1 MEYSQINALSKLG
14 ANDYDLWNLTLP
26 REKIY
31 EIRQAQEIMT
41 GDLRQV
47 FDGIPL
53 EDELSERIF
62 HFVLPHEGG
71 LRLIPVDMGE
81 EFADRNRYNGGS
93 VRGSREEIIAE
104 LRENLKTQGY
114 NLRPNAAFIDVDV
127 IATLRKIMEHNTDFY
142 QTDFQYDVE
151 TLREAAEDRG
161 GYRNF
166 FWLTRKSGT
175 WCFPERDVYIRNTNA
190 ASTWTYYGGSGSE
203 NVKAYWIELKR
214 VEGDDG
220 KIIGDIVEMDYQKH
234 LDYLCTHSLAPAF
247 VEVVYKSPNDVRTF
261 TYQEYQQNWQSIGQR
276 YGTVERV
283 KFLVENQQELVHAV
297 IPARGLFWE
306 ATETADIDG
315 YIKRLEQDRL
325 HDYGYTADDIQRV
338 GPQDAEQAV
347 KHGLC
352 CYALHKDG
360 TREPVSDR
368 EMFQKHLFHDGLFGM
383 EMQEKRLLQ
392 YFKQDGIPLFTPEE
406 TRLICFLAIQTGKEA
421 GRDSTGL
428 LDSIIH
434 KAELTMGQA
443 ESAALEQGMEFD
455 HAEQEE
461 LCRDS

>member
-1 MEYSQINALSKLG
+1 MEYSQINVLTKLG

-31 EIRQAQEIMT
+31 EIRQAQEIVSD
-41 GDLRQV
+41 DLRQV

-53 EDELSERIF
+53 EDGQSERIF

-81 EFADRNRYNGGS
+81 EFADRNRHNGGS

-161 GYRNF
+161 GCRNF

-190 ASTWTYYGGSGSE
+190 ANTWAYYGGSRSE
-203 NVKAYWIELKR
+203 NIKAYWIDLKR
-214 VEGDDG
+214 VEGDD
-220 KIIGDIVEMDYQKH
+220 KKLIGDIVEMDYQKH
-234 LDYLCTHSLAPAF
+234 LDYLCTHSFDSAY
-247 VEVVYKSPNDVRTF
+247 VEVVFKIPNDVRTF
-261 TYQEYQQNWQSIGQR
+261 TYQEYQENWQSIGQR

-283 KFLVENQQELVHAV
+283 KYWVENQQEFAYAV
-297 IPARGLFWE
+297 ISAHGLIWE
-306 ATETADIDG
+306 AAKQMEIGA
-315 YIKRLEQDRL
+315 YIKQFEHDRL
-325 HDYGYTADDIQRV
+325 HDYGYTADDVQRI
-338 GPQDAEQAV
+338 GPMDAEKAV
-347 KHGLC
+347 KHGLE
-352 CYALHKDG
+352 CYALHEDG
-360 TREPVSDR
+360 TREPVTDR
-368 EMFQKHLFHDGLFGM
+368 EMFQKHLSNDGLFGM
-383 EMQEKRLLQ
+383 EEQENKLLQ
-392 YFKQDGIPLFTPEE
+392 YFKQECTPLFTPEE
-406 TRLICFLAIQTGKEA
+406 TRLICSLAIQTGKDI
-421 GRDSTGL
+421 GRDSAGL

-443 ESAALEQGMEFD
+443 ETAVLEQGMVFD